1 MSEKIK
7 PVPHKHAAVI
17 KAWADG
23 HVVQLKMFSGEWTD
37 LDMAGGDSGRTPL
50 FETQWE
56 YRIKPEPSDFE
67 KYGVEVG
74 DVWSTEGGYTQT
86 VARVKV
92 CGNKYQTI
100 SGVTCGEH
108 HLKTLLFRRG
118 EVNKL

>member
-23 HVVQLKMFSGEWTD
+23 HVVQLQRTDGTWVD
-37 LDMAGGDSGRTPL
+37 LDGATVRRCIPSFDVN
-50 FETQWE
+50 WE
-56 YRIKPEPSDFE
+56 YRIKPEPSDLE
-67 KYGVEVG
+67 RYGVEVG